1 MPPAPR
7 PDDRLRADVR
17 MLGAFL
23 GDTLKEV
30 EGEDLFATVERV
42 RRLSRAARKGD
53 AAAAE
58 ELAALLRSLPVEDA
72 LPVARAFAQFLA
84 LANIAEQHHR
94 IRRRREYREAG
105 SAAQRG
111 SPDQSFGALLA
122 DGVAPADLHR
132 TVRELEIE
140 LVLTAHP
147 TEVNRRTILH
157 KQNVI
162 ADLLDRG
169 DEDGLRRVVAEI
181 WLTDEVHRRKPS
193 PVEEARGG
201 LMVFEQCLW
210 DAVPRWLRSLD
221 ASLAAA
227 TGEGLPLD
235 VSPVRFGS
243 WMGGDRDGNPNVT
256 AETTRRVCALG
267 RWIAADLYWREVDA
281 LRAELSLERCS
292 DELRA
297 AVGDVAEPYRELLRG
312 VRDRLDATREHFAA
326 LLAGEAPDDDRAIY
340 LRPDELAAP
349 LELCRRSLIATR
361 AGRIAEGRLTDIL
374 RRLAA
379 FGLVL
384 ARLDIRQEAPRH
396 AEALDAVTRALGL
409 GSYAEWDEAGRRNF
423 LLAELAS
430 RRPLIPRELDASEDV
445 REVLATFAEIAR
457 QPDLGAYVISMASTP
472 SDALAVLLL
481 QKEAGVHPPLRVVP
495 LFETDDDLA
504 GAVDTMERLY
514 DVAPWREAFGDRQEV
529 MIGYSDSAKDAG
541 RLAAAWSLYQAQER
555 LVAGARARGIRL
567 TLFHGRGGSVGRGGG
582 PMHRAILSQPPGS
595 TDGRLRVTEQ
605 GEMIQAKFGLP
616 GIAQRTLDL
625 YLTAVT
631 EGKLRPPRGPEPAWR
646 ALMSEMADAAK
657 AGYRDLVRGEPDF
670 VPYFRAVTPEQEL
683 GRLKIGSRPARRR
696 KGGGVESLRAI
707 PWIFAWTQTRL
718 MLPSWLGVGDGLAR
732 GLQDPDTLGAM
743 RDWPF
748 LDATLSLICMV
759 LAKAEPP
766 IAAMY
771 DAALCPAELEGL
783 GERLRARCRRTAA
796 LLEEVQGSLRDGN
809 PVLARTLDLRNPYV
823 DPLNVLQAEL
833 LRRFRAE
840 PDPRL
845 EEALIVTIN
854 GIAAGMR
861 NTG

>member
-1 MPPAPR
+1 MSSNRA
-7 PDDRLRADVR
+7 DDRLRADVR
-17 MLGAFL
+17 LLGAIL

-30 EGEDLFATVERV
+30 EGDALFRTVERV
-42 RRLSRAARKGD
+42 RRLSRAARGGD
-53 AAAAE
+53 PEAATDLLE
-58 ELAALLRSLPVEDA
+58 LLRSLDVEDA
-72 LPVARAFAQFLA
+72 VPVARAFAQFLG

-94 IRRRREYREAG
+94 VRRRREYRERGA
-105 SAAQRG
+105 AAQRG
-111 SPDQSFGALLA
+111 SPEQSFAALMA
-122 DGVAPADLHR
+122 DGVSPADLR
-132 TVRELEIE
+132 QTVLDAEIE

-147 TEVNRRTILH
+147 TEVNRRTILQ
-157 KQNVI
+157 KQNDV
-162 ADLLDRG
+162 AKLLDAR
-169 DEDGLRRVVAEI
+169 DEEGLRRVVSEI

-193 PVEEARGG
+193 PSEEARGG

-210 DAVPRWLRSLD
+210 DAMPRWLRSLD
-221 ASLAAA
+221 AALTTA

-235 VSPVRFGS
+235 VAPVRFGS

-256 AETTRRVCALG
+256 ADTTRRVCAMS

-297 AVGDVAEPYRELLRG
+297 VVGDVAEPYRELLRG
-312 VRDRLDATREHFAA
+312 VRDRLHATREHFAA
-326 LLAGEAPDDDRAIY
+326 LMAGDTPEEEEIY
-340 LRPDELAAP
+340 LRADELRAP
-349 LELCRRSLIATR
+349 LELCRRSLLATR
-361 AGRIAEGRLTDIL
+361 ADRIADGRLSDIL

-396 AEALDAVTRALGL
+396 EEALSAVTTALGL
-409 GSYAEWDEAGRRNF
+409 GSYAAWDEEGRQNF
-423 LLAELAS
+423 LVAELHNP
-430 RRPLIPRELDASEDV
+430 RPLIPRDLEVSEDV
-445 REVLATFAEIAR
+445 REVLDTFAEVAR

-481 QKEAGVHPPLRVVP
+481 QKEAGVAPPLRVVP

-504 GAVDTMERLY
+504 GAAAAMDRLY
-514 DVAPWREAFGDRQEV
+514 DLAVWRDTFGDRQEV

-541 RLAAAWSLYQAQER
+541 RLAAAWSLYQAQEG
-555 LVAGARARGIRL
+555 LVAAASARGIRL

-595 TDGRLRVTEQ
+595 ADGRLRVTEQ

-616 GIAQRTLDL
+616 GIAQRTFDL

-646 ALMSEMADAAK
+646 ALMTQMADAAK

-696 KGGGVESLRAI
+696 SGGGVDSLRAI

-718 MLPSWLGVGDGLAR
+718 MLPSWLGVGEGLAR
-732 GLQDPDTLGAM
+732 GLQDEETLEAM
-743 RDWPF
+743 KEWPF
-748 LDATLSLICMV
+748 LDATLSLINMV

-766 IAAMY
+766 IAALY
-771 DAALCPAELEGL
+771 DDVLCPPGLRAL
-783 GERLRARCRRTAA
+783 GEDLRARCLRTDA
-796 LLEEVQGSLRDGN
+796 LLEEVIGPLRHGN
-809 PVLARTLDLRNPYV
+809 PVLARSIDLRNPYV

-845 EEALIVTIN
+845 EDALIVTIN